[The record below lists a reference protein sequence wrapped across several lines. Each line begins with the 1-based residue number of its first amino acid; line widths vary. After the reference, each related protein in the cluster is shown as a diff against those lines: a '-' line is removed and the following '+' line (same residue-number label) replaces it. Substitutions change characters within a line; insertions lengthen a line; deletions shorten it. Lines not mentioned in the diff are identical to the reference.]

1 MHCDEIASVACC
13 CMFNWL
19 EFCCVF
25 PAQALEVLACPAWIS
40 TPGKSFSAHTQ
51 CDHHLSCEL
60 FGLVLE
66 GCNSENVECCNS
78 IIHVNVGMF

>member
-1 MHCDEIASVACC
+1 MYSLHRLWKCLLALLGSQH
-13 CMFNWL
+13 L
-19 EFCCVF
+19 EK
-25 PAQALEVLACPAWIS
+25 VLVH
-40 TPGKSFSAHTQ
+40 THTQ

-66 GCNSENVECCNS
+66 GCNLENVECCNS

>member
-1 MHCDEIASVACC
+1 MHYDEIASVACC

-40 TPGKSFSAHTQ
+40 TPGKSFSAHT
-51 CDHHLSCEL
+51 HNVITTFHVSCLGWCLKVVIRRMWNVAIQL
-60 FGLVLE
+60 F
-66 GCNSENVECCNS
+66 
-78 IIHVNVGMF
+78 M